1 MKGTPL
7 STHITNTCV
16 AAQWA
21 YLGGD
26 QGELHALKVA
36 ALLAEDEVLLLGLG
50 NDEVELQLLSQHGGA
65 ESEGV
70 KGALGELKKKHACA
84 RTEFFVLF
92 LTLTALNI
100 APHTHAHTLIKP

>member
-7 STHITNTCV
+7 STHITNRCV
-16 AAQWA
+16 AARRA

-26 QGELHALKVA
+26 QGELHALQVA

-65 ESEGV
+65 EGEGV
-70 KGALGELKKKHACA
+70 KGALGELKNT
-84 RTEFFVLF
+84 RIIVISD
-92 LTLTALNI
+92 TATAFSI
-100 APHTHAHTLIKP
+100 APTRTLIKP